1 MGQVVL
7 KAQSR
12 SATGSANARR
22 LRRAGRVPG
31 VLYGRS
37 GKSLSIDLDSREF
50 VNGIKSISASTI
62 VKVELGDKSFDTFV
76 KDTQRN
82 ILDGNI
88 LHVDF
93 YEVEK
98 DVVLRARVQIHIH
111 GNPVGVRDGGILET
125 SLHDIEVECLPQ
137 YLPERLD
144 VDVSE
149 LKVNQ
154 SIHARDLPLGEHVRL
169 ISGEDQVVALVKF
182 AKEAVLSTEPAA
194 EVEVAAAA
202 APAGGKVAPAAAGKG
217 APVGKSEK

>member
-1 MGQVVL
+1 MMGQVVL

-12 SATGSANARR
+12 SDVGSANARR

-37 GKSLSIDLDSREF
+37 GTSLSLDLDSREF
-50 VNGIKSISASTI
+50 VNGIKSISKSTI
-62 VKVELGDKSFDTFV
+62 VKVELGDKSYDTFV

-82 ILDGNI
+82 ILDGKI

-144 VDVSE
+144 VDVGD

-154 SIHARDLPLGEHVRL
+154 SIHARDLPLGENVRL

-182 AKEAVLSTEPAA
+182 ARETKAAA
-194 EVEVAAAA
+194 EAAEAETAPVA
-202 APAGGKVAPAAAGKG
+202 APAGKAPAGKAA
-217 APVGKSEK
+217 EKEK